1 MDLCEQS
8 PSYIRAIAPYQP
20 GKPISELARE
30 MGLNE
35 KKIVKPASNEN
46 PLGVSPKARAAIKKA
61 LAELARYPDGN
72 AFELKPAFARRHGV
86 REECIVVGNGS
97 NDLLELAA
105 GDFLAPGRAA
115 VYSQHAF
122 AVYPLATQARG
133 ARGIVVPAKNYGHDL
148 EAMLAAITPET
159 RVVFI
164 ANPNNPTGTF
174 ATGGEIGNFL
184 ARARRDVA
192 VVVDEAYSEYVP
204 PNLRYDSVTLLE
216 KYSNLILTRTFSKVY
231 GLAGPRVGFGLMHPA
246 VADLLNRVRQ
256 PFNVNSLALAAAV
269 AALEDRKFV
278 AKSTRMN
285 RLGLARLERAFK
297 TLGLEFIPSCANF
310 VAFRVSRAGAGD
322 EKLVRQG
329 VILRPLAKYDMP
341 DHPAA
346 TVGQPNEDGKFRRG
360 ARTIAPLLGVRT
372 VVTDA
377 GSTKQGVV
385 ELARR
390 ELKGS
395 LSRFVPGH
403 PIAGTEKS
411 GAEAAFAELYRGR
424 KVVLTPLRDNDPGAI
439 ALVRSAWE
447 SCGADVFEMKPKEHD
462 AVLATVSHLPHL
474 LAYALVDLVAGRKN
488 ATQLFSFAAGGFRD
502 FTRIA
507 SSHPEMWRDI
517 CLANREALLVELN
530 RYGAGLDKLR
540 TALKRGD
547 ARTLD
552 KLFSGARAA
561 RNRWLEDG
569 E

>member
-1 MDLCEQS
+1 MDPCEQS
-8 PSYIRAIAPYQP
+8 PSYIRGIAPYQP

-30 MGLNE
+30 MGLAE
-35 KKIVKPASNEN
+35 KKIVKLASNEN

-72 AFELKPAFARRHGV
+72 AFELKAALSRRHGV
-86 REECIVVGNGS
+86 PQECIVVGNGS

-105 GDFLAPGRAA
+105 GAFLAPGRAA

-192 VVVDEAYSEYVP
+192 VVVDEAYSEYLP
-204 PNLRYDSVTLLE
+204 PNLRYDSVTLLK

-231 GLAGPRVGFGLMHPA
+231 GLAGLRVGFGLMHPD

-278 AKSTRMN
+278 AKSTKMN

-310 VAFRVSRAGAGD
+310 VAFRVSRAGTVY
-322 EKLVRQG
+322 EKLLRQG
-329 VILRPLAKYDMP
+329 VIVRPLANYDMP
-341 DHPAA
+341 DHLRV
-346 TVGQPNEDGKFRRG
+346 TVG
-360 ARTIAPLLGVRT
+360 T
-372 VVTDA
+372 
-377 GSTKQGVV
+377 
-385 ELARR
+385 
-390 ELKGS
+390 
-395 LSRFVPGH
+395 
-403 PIAGTEKS
+403 
-411 GAEAAFAELYRGR
+411 
-424 KVVLTPLRDNDPGAI
+424 
-439 ALVRSAWE
+439 
-447 SCGADVFEMKPKEHD
+447 PKENEKF
-462 AVLATVSHLPHL
+462 LR
-474 LAYALVDLVAGRKN
+474 ALR
-488 ATQLFSFAAGGFRD
+488 
-502 FTRIA
+502 
-507 SSHPEMWRDI
+507 M
-517 CLANREALLVELN
+517 ALDE
-530 RYGAGLDKLR
+530 
-540 TALKRGD
+540 
-547 ARTLD
+547 
-552 KLFSGARAA
+552 
-561 RNRWLEDG
+561 
-569 E
+569 